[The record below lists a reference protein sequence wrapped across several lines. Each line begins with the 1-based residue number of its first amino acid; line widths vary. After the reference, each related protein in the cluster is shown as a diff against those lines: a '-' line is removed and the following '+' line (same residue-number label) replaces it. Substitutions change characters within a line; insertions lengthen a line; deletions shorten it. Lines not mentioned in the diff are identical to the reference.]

1 MTSLSPDIC
10 VQIDPPPF
18 QTAQFRPIFAHSAST
33 VRAGEKVQLALIGSL
48 PRAFQLAIDK
58 PCTLPL
64 TPPKGGTKRDFAIFV
79 YQMHLL
85 FIKCILIDYLITLV
99 SVCVCVCPP
108 IGCRTITSAILYRFS
123 PNLACRSKLWL
134 FQRLLFL
141 GQPGSRWPILDI
153 CKIWF
158 WRFRDCGGHIFPR
171 IVTKTRTET

>member
-1 MTSLSPDIC
+1 VIAKELWFSDAKIRWWMTSLSPDIC

-99 SVCVCVCPP
+99 SVCVCVCV
-108 IGCRTITSAILYRFS
+108 SVHLS
-123 PNLACRSKLWL
+123 VVE
-134 FQRLLFL
+134 RLRPQFFTDFH
-141 GQPGSRWPILDI
+141 QI
-153 CKIWF
+153 
-158 WRFRDCGGHIFPR
+158 
-171 IVTKTRTET
+171 